1 MSSDDAVRTADVSR
15 DPAAPVRIFVRPVGS
30 ALPLGIMS
38 FSVGMLLLAA
48 LDDGWVAATQGKQVG
63 LLLVA
68 FVFPL
73 ELLASVFAFLARDTL
88 GGTVLAFF
96 AGSWVALGLVQ
107 LLSAPGTLSPAVG
120 FYLLVFAAAAFLL
133 AGAGALGKPL
143 ISVLLALSAA
153 RAVLSRLH
161 ELGHG
166 AGSSTRPDSWPRPS
180 AGSVSMPGSR
190 SCSRICAA
198 RRAPRAAARRRAR
211 LVRGGPERAAPP
223 RRRRGRRARTT
234 LTDRTALDPCAA
246 FAANLRA
253 DGPRQ
258 RLWLPRPAL
267 QWPTR
272 PRNTRWRCA
281 PRRT

>member
-96 AGSWVALGLVQ
+96 AGSWVAHGLVQ
-107 LLSAPGTLSPAVG
+107 LLSAPVTL
-120 FYLLVFAAAAFLL
+120 
-133 AGAGALGKPL
+133 
-143 ISVLLALSAA
+143 
-153 RAVLSRLH
+153 RA
-161 ELGHG
+161 
-166 AGSSTRPDSWPRPS
+166 RPS
-180 AGSVSMPGSR
+180 GSTCSSSPRRRSSSPVPGRLASR
-190 SCSRICAA
+190 SSPCCSRCRLRGRCSPGFTSSATA
-198 RRAPRAAARRRAR
+198 RGPARGRTRGRGHLRGRSLCRDRVPARGSAR
-211 LVRGGPERAAPP
+211 LVVLPVL
-223 RRRRGRRARTT
+223 RRGAARDSFEGDLSEQLRRAGGEAGVREQ
-234 LTDRTALDPCAA
+234 L
-246 FAANLRA
+246 
-253 DGPRQ
+253 
-258 RLWLPRPAL
+258 
-267 QWPTR
+267 
-272 PRNTRWRCA
+272 
-281 PRRT
+281 

>member
-166 AGSSTRPDSWPRPS
+166 AGVQHAAGLVAAAICRVGLYAGIAFLLEDLRGSSVLPVLRR
-180 AGSVSMPGSR
+180 G
-190 SCSRICAA
+190 AA
-198 RRAPRAAARRRAR
+198 RDSFEGDLSEQLRRAGGEAG
-211 LVRGGPERAAPP
+211 VREQ
-223 RRRRGRRARTT
+223 
-234 LTDRTALDPCAA
+234 L
-246 FAANLRA
+246 
-253 DGPRQ
+253 
-258 RLWLPRPAL
+258 
-267 QWPTR
+267 
-272 PRNTRWRCA
+272 
-281 PRRT
+281 